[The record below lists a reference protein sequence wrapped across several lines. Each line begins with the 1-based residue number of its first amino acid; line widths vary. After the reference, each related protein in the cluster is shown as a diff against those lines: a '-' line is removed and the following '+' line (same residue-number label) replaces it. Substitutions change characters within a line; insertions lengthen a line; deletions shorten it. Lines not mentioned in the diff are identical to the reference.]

1 MLNTVNEI
9 QLSYR
14 PNKEFTEKYKINC
27 SRDAFHLMEKVFDP
41 DTICLREEFVILYL
55 NRANRV
61 LGYYRAF
68 TGGLTS
74 VVCDTKL
81 ILAVA
86 LKSMASGIIL
96 AHNHPSGNLLP
107 SEQDKSL
114 TKRVKSAC
122 QNLDVELLDHLI
134 LGANGGYTSLADE
147 GLI

>member
-1 MLNTVNEI
+1 MTTTVNEI
-9 QLSYR
+9 QLSYK
-14 PNKEFTEKYKINC
+14 PNRDFTENYKITS
-27 SRDAFHLMEKVFDP
+27 SRDAYLLLERVFNP
-41 DTICLREEFVILYL
+41 NTICLREEFVIIYL

-61 LGYYRAF
+61 LGYYKAF
-68 TGGLTS
+68 TGGLAS

-96 AHNHPSGNLLP
+96 AHNHPSGSLEP

-114 TKRVKSAC
+114 TRRVNTAC

-147 GLI
+147 NLI

>member
-1 MLNTVNEI
+1 MTTTVNEI
-9 QLSYR
+9 QLSYK
-14 PNKEFTEKYKINC
+14 PNRDFTENYKITS
-27 SRDAFHLMEKVFDP
+27 SRDAYLLLERVFNP
-41 DTICLREEFVILYL
+41 DTICLREEFVIIYL

-61 LGYYRAF
+61 LGYYKAF
-68 TGGLTS
+68 TGGLAS

-96 AHNHPSGNLLP
+96 AHNHPSGSLEP

-114 TKRVKSAC
+114 TRRVKAAC
-122 QNLDVELLDHLI
+122 RNLDVELLDHLI

-147 GLI
+147 NLI

>member
-1 MLNTVNEI
+1 MTNTVNEI
-9 QLSYR
+9 QLSYK
-14 PNKEFTEKYKINC
+14 PNRDFTENYKITS
-27 SRDAFHLMEKVFDP
+27 SRDAFLLLERVFNP
-41 DTICLREEFVILYL
+41 DTICLREEFVIIYL

-61 LGYYRAF
+61 LGYYKAF
-68 TGGLTS
+68 TGGLAS

-96 AHNHPSGNLLP
+96 AHNHPSGSLEP

-114 TKRVKSAC
+114 TRRVKAAC

-134 LGANGGYTSLADE
+134 LGADGGYFSFSDESL
-147 GLI
+147 I